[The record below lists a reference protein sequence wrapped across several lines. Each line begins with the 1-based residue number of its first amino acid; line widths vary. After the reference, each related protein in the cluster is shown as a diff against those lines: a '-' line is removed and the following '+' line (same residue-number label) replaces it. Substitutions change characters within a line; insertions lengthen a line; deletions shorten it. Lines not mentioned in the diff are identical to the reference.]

1 MGHGANSNIPAQ
13 VVEYLA
19 VDMGAMG
26 DDQQTDEY
34 TVSICVKDASGPYHY
49 DFRQHLVAL
58 AKEQDIPFK
67 LDIYP
72 FYGSDASAAMSAGA
86 EVKHALLGAGIES
99 SHSYERTHIDSVMAT
114 ERMVDAYLKSAL
126 VD

>member
-1 MGHGANSNIPAQ
+1 MTNRRMSTQ
-13 VVEYLA
+13 YLS
-19 VDMGAMG
+19 
-26 DDQQTDEY
+26 
-34 TVSICVKDASGPYHY
+34 VSRMLLVLITMTS
-49 DFRQHLVAL
+49 RQHLVAL

-99 SHSYERTHIDSVMAT
+99 SHSYERTHIDSVVAT
-114 ERMVDAYLKSAL
+114 ERMVDAYLKSTL
-126 VD
+126 VE

>member
-1 MGHGANSNIPAQ
+1 M
-13 VVEYLA
+13 
-19 VDMGAMG
+19 
-26 DDQQTDEY
+26 
-34 TVSICVKDASGPYHY
+34 SICVKDASGPYHY
-49 DFRQHLVAL
+49 EFPSTFGCL

-86 EVKHALLGAGIES
+86 EVQTRSPRSGVS
-99 SHSYERTHIDSVMAT
+99 SLVTLTSELISDSVVAT
-114 ERMVDAYLKSAL
+114 ERMVDAYLKSEL